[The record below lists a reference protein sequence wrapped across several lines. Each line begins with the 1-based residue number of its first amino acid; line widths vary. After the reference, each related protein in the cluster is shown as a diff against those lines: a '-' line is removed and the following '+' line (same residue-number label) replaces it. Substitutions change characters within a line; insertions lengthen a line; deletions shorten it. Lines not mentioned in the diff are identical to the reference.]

1 MKTPKID
8 QTVLEAAERYRK
20 EQQRYYEQQ
29 FYLAA
34 LQGVCANENAKHDT
48 ADQAALY
55 AFETANAMMKLISDN
70 ERQREKVS
78 NPNVN

>member
-1 MKTPKID
+1 MKRPKIE
-8 QTVLEAAERYRK
+8 QAVLEAAERYRE

-55 AFETANAMMKLISDN
+55 AFETANEMMKLISEK
-70 ERQREKVS
+70 ERHRAKVS